1 MLRLAIED
9 EQIDDRE
16 VWRALEQAQLKEF
29 VEALPDKLETKVG
42 ERGVRLSGGQRQRI
56 GIARALYHNPEILFM
71 DEATS
76 ALDNETEKE
85 IMKAIDGLKGEKTL
99 IIIAHRLSTIEN
111 CDIVFKINKGR
122 LVAIDNKVESNQ
134 LCKKQLYDS
143 QKWIQ

>member
-1 MLRLAIED
+1 LDTA
-9 EQIDDRE
+9 
-16 VWRALEQAQLKEF
+16 
-29 VEALPDKLETKVG
+29 VG

-76 ALDNETEKE
+76 SLDDGTEKE

-111 CDIVFKINKGR
+111 CDIVFKISGGR
-122 LVAIDNKVESNQ
+122 LAEANHE
-134 LCKKQLYDS
+134 LKKS
-143 QKWIQ
+143 VI